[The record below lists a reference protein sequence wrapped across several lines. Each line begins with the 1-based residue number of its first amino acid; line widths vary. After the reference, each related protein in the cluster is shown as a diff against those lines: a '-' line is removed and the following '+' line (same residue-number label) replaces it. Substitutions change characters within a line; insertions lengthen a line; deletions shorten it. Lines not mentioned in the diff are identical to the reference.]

1 MMAMNH
7 SNKNGIISLLIFGFF
22 EMKQA
27 RISLEQWR
35 SLVSVVDAGGYA
47 QAADVMNKSISTVSY
62 AVNRIEQLLGIK
74 AFEIQ
79 GRKAQLTDA
88 GNMLY
93 RRGRALLE
101 EADRL
106 ERAAEKIAAG
116 WEVELRL
123 AAEIIFPTWLLLDTL
138 AKLGEER
145 PELRVQLHESVLGGT
160 EELLTTGQVDL
171 AIASNIPGGFVG
183 DPLLDVHFVAA
194 AAPHHPL
201 HRLGRTL
208 DLEDLRQHRHLL
220 VRDTATQPRPG
231 NNRRISETRWTVSS
245 KATSIRAA
253 CMGLGFAWYAEDSIR
268 RELQSGALKPLPLRQ
283 GGERRASLY
292 LVYADVDAA
301 GPASR
306 RLAEL
311 LHNSVASHSLGR
323 DRHEET
329 ALPSHALRRHNTRP
343 TSARSSVG

>member
-7 SNKNGIISLLIFGFF
+7 SNKNGIISALSFDFI
-22 EMKQA
+22 EMKQT

-35 SLVSVVDAGGYA
+35 SLVSVVEAGGYA
-47 QAADVMNKSISTVSY
+47 QAAEAMNKSISTVSY
-62 AVNRIEQLLGIK
+62 AIGRIEQLLSIK
-74 AFEIQ
+74 VFEVH
-79 GRKAQLTDA
+79 GRKAQLTEA
-88 GNMLY
+88 GSMLF

-138 AKLGEER
+138 AGLGEER

-171 AIASNIPGGFVG
+171 AIASSIPGGFVG
-183 DPLLDVHFVAA
+183 DPLVDVHFVAA
-194 AAPHHPL
+194 AAPSHPL
-201 HRLGRTL
+201 HQLRRTL
-208 DLEDLRQHRHLL
+208 TLDDLRQHRHLL
-220 VRDTATQPRPG
+220 VRDTATQSKPG
-231 NNRRISETRWTVSS
+231 NNRRISEHRWTVSS

-268 RELQSGALKPLPLRQ
+268 RELQTGALKPLPLGQ

-292 LVYADVDAA
+292 LVYADIDAA
-301 GPASR
+301 GPATR

-311 LHNSVASHSLGR
+311 LHQAVAEQSR
-323 DRHEET
+323 QAENNQQAD
-329 ALPSHALRRHNTRP
+329 
-343 TSARSSVG
+343 